1 METRKF
7 KDLTIQ
13 DAFMLA
19 HIQAEKTMVYHSE
32 YYGVR
37 LDVYV
42 AVF

>member
-13 DAFMLA
+13 DVFMLA
-19 HIQAEKTMVYHSE
+19 HIQVEKIMVYHSE
-32 YYGVR
+32 YHGVR

-42 AVF
+42 VVF